1 MVEGKGRYE
10 DAMRIQRAGRIFAA
24 AALAVAGVLAAGSP
38 AAAQKKAGKMNRIE
52 ADWVAYDAAGQTI
65 KVKVYQVREGPQA
78 KELKAGQDA
87 SFKVKAEGS
96 ILARTSVKVNGKA
109 GKLTD
114 INAGKRV
121 ILYWMPDEADKAARF
136 ARTIDVTFS
145 DEELDERY
153 PDQGN

>member
-1 MVEGKGRYE
+1 
-10 DAMRIQRAGRIFAA
+10 MRIQRAGWFFAA
-24 AALAVAGVLAAGSP
+24 VALAAAWVFAAGSP
-38 AAAQKKAGKMNRIE
+38 AAAQKAGKMKQIE
-52 ADWVAYDAAGQTI
+52 GGWGAHDAAAQTV
-65 KVKVYQVREGPQA
+65 KVKVYEVGNGPQA
-78 KELKAGQDA
+78 KELKTGQEA
-87 SFKVKAEGS
+87 AFKVKAEGS
-96 ILARTSVKVNGKA
+96 ILTRTSVKVNGKA

-121 ILYWMPDEADKAARF
+121 MLYWMPDEADKAARF

>member
-1 MVEGKGRYE
+1 
-10 DAMRIQRAGRIFAA
+10 MRIQRAGRMFAA

-38 AAAQKKAGKMNRIE
+38 AAAQGKMNRIE
-52 ADWVAYDAAGQTI
+52 ADWVSYDPAAQTV
-65 KVKVYQVREGPQA
+65 KVKVYKVREGPQA
-78 KELKAGQDA
+78 KELKAGQET
-87 SFKVKAEGS
+87 SFTVKAEGS
-96 ILARTSVKVNGKA
+96 ILSRTSVKVNGKA

>member
-1 MVEGKGRYE
+1 
-10 DAMRIQRAGRIFAA
+10 MRIQRAGRMFGA
-24 AALAVAGVLAAGSP
+24 AALAVAGVLAVGSP
-38 AAAQKKAGKMNRIE
+38 AAAQKAGKMNQIE
-52 ADWVAYDAAGQTI
+52 ADWVAYDAAAQTV
-65 KVKVYQVREGPQA
+65 KVKVYKVREGPQA
-78 KELKAGQDA
+78 KELKAGQETA
-87 SFKVKAEGS
+87 FKVKAEGS

-153 PDQGN
+153 PDRAN

>member
-1 MVEGKGRYE
+1 
-10 DAMRIQRAGRIFAA
+10 MRIQRAGRMFAA
-24 AALAVAGVLAAGSP
+24 AAIAVAGLLAAGSP
-38 AAAQKKAGKMNRIE
+38 AAAQGKMNRIE
-52 ADWVAYDAAGQTI
+52 ADWVAYDPAAQTV
-65 KVKVYQVREGPQA
+65 KVKVYKVREGPQA
-78 KELKAGQDA
+78 KELKAGQET
-87 SFKVKAEGS
+87 SFTVKAEGS
-96 ILARTSVKVNGKA
+96 ILSRTSVKVNGKA